1 MHSLLGIATTA
12 TVLAASS
19 SVSAP
24 RYGHYGGR
32 DGGGSCAVV
41 QEVQV
46 DAAMDDR
53 ELADE
58 LRVLGTA
65 GIHSVP
71 MEVAGVA
78 SALGPEAQGV
88 AVESTRPL
96 VTSEDCK
103 KRYSAHL
110 HLSCNLIHNEVVQQ
124 IVRSEKRYL
133 RCV

>member
-1 MHSLLGIATTA
+1 
-12 TVLAASS
+12 
-19 SVSAP
+19 
-24 RYGHYGGR
+24 
-32 DGGGSCAVV
+32 
-41 QEVQV
+41 
-46 DAAMDDR
+46 MDDR
-53 ELADE
+53 ERTDE

-103 KRYSAHL
+103 KRYSTHL
-110 HLSCNLIHNEVVQQ
+110 HVVLHCRLKPQTGSDVVLHCQFYPKPNHFLIFKLITSSEDTSLSVLTNPAVMRPAVMCKSGVV
-124 IVRSEKRYL
+124 
-133 RCV
+133 